1 MFSIRCRAAALCAA
15 LGLALT
21 GCGADAPATPGPTTS
36 AAATSASP
44 APSTSRAA
52 AAAEP
57 ARSQGP
63 VSVSA
68 LLQWVPDDPNVKG
81 AIKGRWNIFVNG
93 RLVATATGPRNEW
106 IPSKHAGPG
115 QWLILDVPQ
124 AKLGDRVQVAAYA
137 DDALGEGRVACS
149 LTVLNART
157 PLDRETSEAGDL
169 PSVEC
174 DAIVT
179 GP

>member
-1 MFSIRCRAAALCAA
+1 MSSIHRRAAALCAA

-21 GCGADAPATPGPTTS
+21 GCRTDVPATRGPTTS
-36 AAATSASP
+36 AAAISASP

-52 AAAEP
+52 EAAETT
-57 ARSQGP
+57 RSSAP

-68 LLQWVPDDPNVKG
+68 LLQWVPDDPNVKRS
-81 AIKGRWNIFVNG
+81 IKVRASVAVNG
-93 RLVATATGPRNEW
+93 ELAIMTMPPNDR

-115 QWLILDVPQ
+115 QWLTLDVPQ

-137 DDALGEGRVACS
+137 GDALDEGRVACS
-149 LTVLNART
+149 LTLLNART

-174 DAIVT
+174 DAVVT

>member
-1 MFSIRCRAAALCAA
+1 MSSIRCRAAALCAA

-21 GCGADAPATPGPTTS
+21 GCGADVPATPGPTTS

-52 AAAEP
+52 AAAQP

-68 LLQWVPDDPNVKG
+68 LLQWVPDDPSVTRSIRVR
-81 AIKGRWNIFVNG
+81 ASVAVNG
-93 RLVATATGPRNEW
+93 ELATMTMPPNDR

-174 DAIVT
+174 DAVVT

>member
-1 MFSIRCRAAALCAA
+1 MSSTRHRAAALCAA

-21 GCGADAPATPGPTTS
+21 GCGTNVSATPGPTTS

-44 APSTSRAA
+44 DPSTSRAA
-52 AAAEP
+52 EADETTRSP
-57 ARSQGP
+57 AP

-68 LLQWVPDDPNVKG
+68 LLQWVPDDPNVKRSIR
-81 AIKGRWNIFVNG
+81 ARASVAVNG
-93 RLVATATGPRNEW
+93 ELATMTIPPNDR

-174 DAIVT
+174 DAVVT